1 VILNFKA
8 EKCLLIR
15 HGVVHDVHS
24 EIGDSVGDVK
34 ASKEAGVKIASVLWD
49 SHREEK
55 VKTMQSDYYF
65 NSVNEL
71 SEFLL
76 QIT

>member
-1 VILNFKA
+1 
-8 EKCLLIR
+8 
-15 HGVVHDVHS
+15 VVRDVHG
-24 EIGDSVGDVK
+24 EIGDSISDVK

-65 NSVNEL
+65 HSVKEL
-71 SEFLL
+71 REF
-76 QIT
+76 INRST

>member
-1 VILNFKA
+1 
-8 EKCLLIR
+8 
-15 HGVVHDVHS
+15 
-24 EIGDSVGDVK
+24 VGDVK

-55 VKTMQSDYYF
+55 VKTMKSDYYF
-65 NSVNEL
+65 NSVKEL